1 MTLICDFC
9 KKPLKALD
17 NKPITLGETTLDF
30 HPECN
35 PKWIDRIVNGAQTPL
50 PSPTPVPTPTMVVPV
65 APLPKPLAQLPT
77 IQRPPQK
84 RSFWGFGKPKHS
96 KAQKAEGMSEE
107 ELAGAFG

>member
-17 NKPITLGETTLDF
+17 NKPLTLGETTLDF

-35 PKWIDRIVNGAQTPL
+35 PKWIDRIVNGAPPPATPPPPPPQ
-50 PSPTPVPTPTMVVPV
+50 PSPPVQQF
-65 APLPKPLAQLPT
+65 LNE
-77 IQRPPQK
+77 RPPRKVK
-84 RSFWGFGKPKHS
+84 RSFWSGKPKES
-96 KAQKAEGMSEE
+96 KAQTEE